1 MNQRAEDVLFAKIRQ
16 LPAERLA
23 QIADFVDFLAAQE
36 RQLPPAE
43 ITEGEM
49 QGGAAMNP
57 KPQPADVPK
66 IIVAVHGIGDQIA
79 NTTAQSVAFRVFDYS
94 ASRLR
99 SHWVVF
105 IGRRAR
111 LPVSYC
117 SRARPRPIPRCLPQ
131 SASPRFIGPTSRAS

>member
-79 NTTAQSVAFRVFDYS
+79 NTTAQSVAFRVFDYYGKPPAIPLGRFHRA
-94 ASRLR
+94 AS
-99 SHWVVF
+99 
-105 IGRRAR
+105 G